1 MSHHMRV
8 MACECQGR
16 YQVICTNCTPRCF
29 RPSQQS
35 TATRRRGGGRT
46 TAIMCNAVHAL
57 STFPL
62 KRRCE
67 DTSLKR
73 CTCVPSAWVNLV
85 GATCLLLHL
94 VHAAFCVC
102 SCGELHLAGFRH
114 ALNFTAALLGLLEA
128 GYFLGRISGLI
139 LDVAQ
144 YRVFAFS

>member
-1 MSHHMRV
+1 MNARV
-8 MACECQGR
+8 GTRSSVRIVLHVASDL
-16 YQVICTNCTPRCF
+16 VN
-29 RPSQQS
+29 SQPQHG
-35 TATRRRGGGRT
+35 GGGRT